1 MWLMLQQDKP
11 QDYVIATGETHSVRE
26 LVEEAC
32 KTLEIDIEWKGE
44 GIDEVGIDKKT
55 GKAIVEID
63 PDYFRPAEVDLLIGD
78 GSKAEKELGW
88 KPKTKFKD
96 LVKMM
101 VEEDLEILKSGKVVY

>member
-1 MWLMLQQDKP
+1 
-11 QDYVIATGETHSVRE
+11 
-26 LVEEAC
+26 
-32 KTLEIDIEWKGE
+32 
-44 GIDEVGIDKKT
+44 
-55 GKAIVEID
+55 VEID

-101 VEEDLEILKSGKVVY
+101 TESDLEILKSNKVVY